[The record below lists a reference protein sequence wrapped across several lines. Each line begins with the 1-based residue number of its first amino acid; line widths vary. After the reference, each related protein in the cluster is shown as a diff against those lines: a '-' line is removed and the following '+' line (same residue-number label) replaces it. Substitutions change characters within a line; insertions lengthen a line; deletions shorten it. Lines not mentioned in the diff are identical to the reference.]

1 MRPRASA
8 AASRAG
14 HRGSSMRIRASRAWR
29 TNTAPVDSS
38 SASASVCAAVR
49 AARESAARRAAAK
62 TSSTAKAA
70 AERTAGAGWSTAQ
83 ARSGARAGRAD
94 RWAMQRPWV
103 AATPAVPCRSRASS
117 IAATARTSATPR
129 AMSPSMPLSDQCQ
142 GPLTGSPSRQQSTT
156 ALPASSVQGR
166 PYRAMAHAAPARAAA
181 GRSAASS
188 RVSQARPPSGASRPM
203 AAVTPASAGG
213 EVSTRL
219 RSRSA
224 ARTADAQSAGRWPSR
239 QVAACRIS
247 SSGSSSSGSSRSASA
262 TRAAPVCVRTSSGAS
277 SAAATAV
284 SRRVHVRRCGAVGSV
299 ASRARKGTVDVVQC
313 GPVDGVESG
322 QEGRRHGGP
331 SERGRVRE
339 GWPRPVTVP
348 GARRRGF
355 GAGQVLPT
363 PCCTV
368 TDIT

>member
-103 AATPAVPCRSRASS
+103 AASS
-117 IAATARTSATPR
+117 
-129 AMSPSMPLSDQCQ
+129 L
-142 GPLTGSPSRQQSTT
+142 
-156 ALPASSVQGR
+156 
-166 PYRAMAHAAPARAAA
+166 
-181 GRSAASS
+181 
-188 RVSQARPPSGASRPM
+188 VSQARPPSGASRPM

-277 SAAATAV
+277 SSAATAV

-331 SERGRVRE
+331 SGRGRVRE